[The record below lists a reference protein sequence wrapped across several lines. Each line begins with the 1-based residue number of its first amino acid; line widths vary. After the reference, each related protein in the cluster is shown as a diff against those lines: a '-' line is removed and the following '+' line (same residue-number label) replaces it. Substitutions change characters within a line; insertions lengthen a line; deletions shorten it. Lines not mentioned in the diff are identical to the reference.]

1 MTMAKEIKLYSFEEL
16 EKDVQD
22 KLIENEL
29 EKNDYYYSDY
39 SWSYVN
45 SEAIKLLGKELWV
58 NPYKWEYDTDY
69 HNVFI
74 KVDYEV
80 YIDEY
85 LDYLVEENKI
95 RTDDNWQ
102 EYEEK
107 KDELWGLIDGFK
119 GKQLKELLG
128 CMFGDILNTNK
139 DWNVSGY
146 YLDNVALKVIEDTY
160 NGENNLTLYEML
172 YQVFNKVLE
181 ACSEDMEEY
190 YSFRSAMDRVKEK
203 NRLNPY
209 CYLEDGTYVR

>member
-1 MTMAKEIKLYSFEEL
+1 MAEIKEVKLYSFEEL
-16 EKDVQD
+16 ATDVQG
-22 KLIENEL
+22 KLIDMEL
-29 EKNDYYYSDY
+29 EESLYYN
-39 SWSYVN
+39 SYDWDFEN
-45 SEAIKLLGKELWV
+45 SEAIKLLGKELGV
-58 NPYKWEYDTDY
+58 DPYKWEYNTNY
-69 HNVFI
+69 HNVAI
-74 KVDYEV
+74 NVDYQI
-80 YIDEY
+80 YIEAY
-85 LDYLVEENKI
+85 VEYLVEKNKI
-95 RTDDNWQ
+95 KTDDNWQ

-107 KDELWGLIDGFK
+107 KDELWGLIEDFK

-128 CMFGDILNTNK
+128 YMFGDILNTNK

-181 ACSEDMEEY
+181 ACSEDMKEY